1 MLKSLISLFAEKF
14 LQSKKSWV
22 AEQSAPITSGSTLIP
37 CTSTTDFFTYI
48 APCNGWATSRCN
60 ANTVSALEI
69 QVGNGQMVL
78 ASVLNG
84 NTAGCGVCCY
94 VKKGSTL
101 KFLCRGGNTSDYSIW
116 FHRASSDT

>member
-69 QVGNGQMVL
+69 QVGNGQICL
-78 ASVLNG
+78 L
-84 NTAGCGVCCY
+84 Y
-94 VKKGSTL
+94 
-101 KFLCRGGNTSDYSIW
+101 TSD
-116 FHRASSDT
+116 AADEL